1 MTWVE
6 KLELYGFTLLSA
18 GLMGLFTI
26 GETLGA
32 LVGMSIALVWIVLHF
47 IASRKRSPK

>member
-6 KLELYGFTLLSA
+6 KLELYGAAFLGG
-18 GLMGLFTI
+18 GLMGLFVGF
-26 GETLGA
+26 GETGA
-32 LVGMSIALVWIVLHF
+32 LIGMSIALVWIVLHL